1 MARLIVL
8 NGVGRRYDGG
18 RIVALADV
26 SLTIDAGET
35 IALSGRS
42 GSGKST
48 LLHLMAGLDAPS
60 SGSVLFQGEK
70 VGGPSAWARV
80 RARSIGVIFQS
91 FNLLPTLDV
100 LRNVMVPMLGVE
112 PERARRRQRAT
123 ELLER
128 VGLGHRLAHRPTE
141 LSGGERQRVA
151 IARSLA
157 NRPVLLLADEPTG
170 NLDSENGSAVT
181 DLLID
186 VAAHDRMS
194 LVIATHDN
202 AIATRLRRRIDL
214 LDGRVVG
221 DAGFGACSTS

>member
-1 MARLIVL
+1 MAQLIAL
-8 NGVGRRYDGG
+8 EGVGRHYDGG
-18 RIVALADV
+18 RIVALSDV
-26 SLTIDAGET
+26 SLTIEAGET
-35 IALSGRS
+35 ISLNGRS

-60 SGSVLFQGEK
+60 SGSVLFQGEQ

-80 RARSIGVIFQS
+80 RAHRIGVIFQS

-112 PERARRRQRAT
+112 REAAKRRHRAT
-123 ELLER
+123 ELLEH
-128 VGLGHRLAHRPTE
+128 VGLGHRLAHRPPE

-170 NLDSENGSAVT
+170 NLDSETGRAIT

-186 VAAHDRMS
+186 VAARNGMS
-194 LVIATHDN
+194 LVIATHDDT
-202 AIATRLRRRIDL
+202 IAARLGRRIDL

-221 DAGFGACSTS
+221 DGGACSIS